1 MCKKREGGMY
11 VSQTVE
17 TLFSIFDS
25 SAVVLRKELDVT
37 YLEALVETGDN
48 LFEGA
53 ILQEELSE
61 SAIERLNREYSTFN
75 EETYKGEEIRKA
87 FQLAILKGMK
97 EGVQANH
104 EMTPDAVGMFMSY
117 LFHKF
122 MQGQNEITV
131 LDPAIGTG
139 NLMTTVFNSAKEGLT
154 MSGFGVEVDE
164 VLIKLALVNA
174 NLQKHAIEFFHQ
186 DGLAPLYID
195 PVDAVVSDLP
205 VGYYPNEIGASEYKL
220 KADEGMSYAHHLFIE
235 QSVKHTKEGGYLF
248 FLVPNFIFESD
259 QAPKLHAF
267 IKETCFIQGL
277 LQLPVSMFKNEKN
290 AKSIFVLQKKGAN
303 VTMPKQALLVEL
315 PKFSNMKA
323 MEDIMDQLNTWFA
336 THK

>member
-1 MCKKREGGMY
+1 M
-11 VSQTVE
+11 SQTVE

-122 MQGQNEITV
+122 MKGKNEITV

-139 NLMTTVFNSAKEGLT
+139 NLMTTVFNSAQENVT
-154 MSGFGVEVDE
+154 VSGFGVEVDE

-205 VGYYPNEIGASEYKL
+205 IGYYPNEIGASEYKL

-290 AKSIFVLQKKGAN
+290 AKSIFVLQKKGPS

>member
-1 MCKKREGGMY
+1 M
-11 VSQTVE
+11 SQAVE

-25 SAVVLRKELDVT
+25 STVVLRKELDVT

-61 SAIERLNREYSTFN
+61 STIERLNREYSTFN

-122 MQGQNEITV
+122 MQGQKEITV

-139 NLMTTVFNSAKEGLT
+139 NLMTTLFNNAKEELT

-205 VGYYPNEIGASEYKL
+205 IGYYPNEIVASEYTL
-220 KADEGMSYAHHLFIE
+220 KANEGMSYAHHLFIE

-290 AKSIFVLQKKGAN
+290 AKSIFVLQKKGQG

-323 MEDIMDQLNTWFA
+323 MENIMDQLNTWFA

>member
-1 MCKKREGGMY
+1 M
-11 VSQTVE
+11 SQAVE

-25 SAVVLRKELDVT
+25 STVVLRKELDVT

-61 SAIERLNREYSTFN
+61 STIERLNREYSTFN

-122 MQGQNEITV
+122 MQGQKEITV

-139 NLMTTVFNSAKEGLT
+139 NLMTTLFNSAKEELT

-186 DGLAPLYID
+186 DGVAPLYID

-205 VGYYPNEIGASEYKL
+205 IGYYPNEIVASEYTL
-220 KADEGMSYAHHLFIE
+220 KANEGMSYAHHLFIE

-290 AKSIFVLQKKGAN
+290 AKSIFVLQKKGQG

-323 MEDIMDQLNTWFA
+323 MENIMDQLNTWFA

>member
-1 MCKKREGGMY
+1 MY

-205 VGYYPNEIGASEYKL
+205 IGYYPNEIGASEYKL

-290 AKSIFVLQKKGAN
+290 AKSIFVLQKKGSN

-323 MEDIMDQLNTWFA
+323 MENIMDQLNTWFA

>member
-1 MCKKREGGMY
+1 MY
-11 VSQTVE
+11 VSQAVE

-25 SAVVLRKELDVT
+25 STVVLRKELDVT

-61 SAIERLNREYSTFN
+61 STIERLNREYSTFN

-122 MQGQNEITV
+122 MQGQKEITV

-139 NLMTTVFNSAKEGLT
+139 NLMTTLFNSAKEELT

-205 VGYYPNEIGASEYKL
+205 IGYYPNEIVASEYTL

-290 AKSIFVLQKKGAN
+290 AKSIFVLQKKGQG

-323 MEDIMDQLNTWFA
+323 MENIMDQLNTWFA
-336 THK
+336 TRK

>member
-1 MCKKREGGMY
+1 M
-11 VSQTVE
+11 SQAVE

-25 SAVVLRKELDVT
+25 STVVLRKELDVT
-37 YLEALVETGDN
+37 YLETLVETGDN

-61 SAIERLNREYSTFN
+61 STIERLNREYSTFN

-122 MQGQNEITV
+122 MQGQKEITV

-139 NLMTTVFNSAKEGLT
+139 NLMTTLFNSAKEELT

-205 VGYYPNEIGASEYKL
+205 IGYYPNEIVASEYTL
-220 KADEGMSYAHHLFIE
+220 KANEGMSYAHHLFIE

-290 AKSIFVLQKKGAN
+290 AKSIFVLQKKGQG

-323 MEDIMDQLNTWFA
+323 MENIMDQLNTWFA

>member
-1 MCKKREGGMY
+1 MY

-61 SAIERLNREYSTFN
+61 AAIERLNREYSTFN

-122 MQGQNEITV
+122 MKGQDEITV

-139 NLMTTVFNSAKEGLT
+139 NLMTTVFNSAQENIT

-195 PVDAVVSDLP
+195 PVDAVISDLP
-205 VGYYPNEIGASEYKL
+205 IGYYPNEIGASEYKL

-290 AKSIFVLQKKGAN
+290 AKSIFVLQKKGPS

>member
-1 MCKKREGGMY
+1 MY

-61 SAIERLNREYSTFN
+61 AAIERLNREYSTFN

-139 NLMTTVFNSAKEGLT
+139 NLMTTVFNSAQENIT

-195 PVDAVVSDLP
+195 PVDAVISDLP
-205 VGYYPNEIGASEYKL
+205 IGYYPNEIGASEYKL

-290 AKSIFVLQKKGAN
+290 AKSIFVLQKKGPS
-303 VTMPKQALLVEL
+303 VTMPKQALLVDL

>member
-1 MCKKREGGMY
+1 M
-11 VSQTVE
+11 SQAVE

-25 SAVVLRKELDVT
+25 STVVLRKELDVT

-61 SAIERLNREYSTFN
+61 STIERLNREYSTFN

-122 MQGQNEITV
+122 MQGQKEITV

-139 NLMTTVFNSAKEGLT
+139 NLMTTLFNSAKEELT

-205 VGYYPNEIGASEYKL
+205 IGYYPNEIVASEYTL

-290 AKSIFVLQKKGAN
+290 AKSIFVLQKKGQG
-303 VTMPKQALLVEL
+303 VKMPKQALLVEL

-323 MEDIMDQLNTWFA
+323 MENIMDQLNTWFA

>member
-1 MCKKREGGMY
+1 M
-11 VSQTVE
+11 SQTVE

-139 NLMTTVFNSAKEGLT
+139 NLMTTVFNSAKEGLA

-205 VGYYPNEIGASEYKL
+205 IGYYPNEIGASEYKL
-220 KADEGMSYAHHLFIE
+220 KADQGMSYAHHLFIE

-290 AKSIFVLQKKGAN
+290 AKSIFVLQKKGPS

-323 MEDIMDQLNTWFA
+323 MENIMDQLNTWFA

>member
-1 MCKKREGGMY
+1 MY

-25 SAVVLRKELDVT
+25 SAVILRKELDVT

-139 NLMTTVFNSAKEGLT
+139 NLMTTVFNSAKEGLAI
-154 MSGFGVEVDE
+154 SGFGVEVDE

-195 PVDAVVSDLP
+195 PVNAVISDLP
-205 VGYYPNEIGASEYKL
+205 IGYYPNEIGASEYKL

-290 AKSIFVLQKKGAN
+290 AKSIFVLQKKGPN

-336 THK
+336 SHK

>member
-1 MCKKREGGMY
+1 MY

-122 MQGQNEITV
+122 MKGQNEITV
-131 LDPAIGTG
+131 LDPSIGTG
-139 NLMTTVFNSAKEGLT
+139 NLMTTVFNSAQENIT

-290 AKSIFVLQKKGAN
+290 AKSIFVLQKKGPS

>member
-1 MCKKREGGMY
+1 

-205 VGYYPNEIGASEYKL
+205 IGYYPNEIGASEYKL

-290 AKSIFVLQKKGAN
+290 AKSIFVLQKKGSN

-323 MEDIMDQLNTWFA
+323 MENIMDQLNTWFA

>member
-1 MCKKREGGMY
+1 M
-11 VSQTVE
+11 SQTVE

-25 SAVVLRKELDVT
+25 SAVVLRKGLDVT

-122 MQGQNEITV
+122 MQGKAEITV

-139 NLMTTVFNSAKEGLT
+139 NLMTTVFNSAKEELV

-195 PVDAVVSDLP
+195 PVDAVISDLP
-205 VGYYPNEIGASEYKL
+205 IGYYPNEIGASEYKL

-290 AKSIFVLQKKGAN
+290 AKSIFVLQKKGPS

-323 MEDIMDQLNTWFA
+323 MENIMDQLNTWFA

>member
-1 MCKKREGGMY
+1 MY

-122 MQGQNEITV
+122 MQGKAEITV

-139 NLMTTVFNSAKEGLT
+139 NLMTTVFNSAKEELV

-195 PVDAVVSDLP
+195 PVDAVISDLP
-205 VGYYPNEIGASEYKL
+205 IGYYPNEIGASEYKL

-290 AKSIFVLQKKGAN
+290 AKSIFVLQKKGPS

>member
-1 MCKKREGGMY
+1 MY
-11 VSQTVE
+11 VGQTVE

-25 SAVVLRKELDVT
+25 STVVLRKELDVT

-139 NLMTTVFNSAKEGLT
+139 NLMTTVFNSAKEGLA

-195 PVDAVVSDLP
+195 PVDAVISDLP
-205 VGYYPNEIGASEYKL
+205 IGYYPNEIGASEYKL

-248 FLVPNFIFESD
+248 FLVPNFMFESD

-290 AKSIFVLQKKGAN
+290 AKSIFVLQKKGPS

-315 PKFSNMKA
+315 PKFANMKA
-323 MEDIMDQLNTWFA
+323 MENIMDQLNTWFA

>member
-1 MCKKREGGMY
+1 MY
-11 VSQTVE
+11 VSQAVE

-25 SAVVLRKELDVT
+25 STVVLRKELDVT

-61 SAIERLNREYSTFN
+61 STIERLNREYSTFN

-122 MQGQNEITV
+122 MQGQKEITV

-139 NLMTTVFNSAKEGLT
+139 NLMTTLFNSAKEELT

-205 VGYYPNEIGASEYKL
+205 IGYYPNEIVASEYTL

-290 AKSIFVLQKKGAN
+290 AKSIFVLQKKGQG

-323 MEDIMDQLNTWFA
+323 MENIMEQLNTWFA

>member
-1 MCKKREGGMY
+1 MY

-61 SAIERLNREYSTFN
+61 AAIERLNREYSTFN

-122 MQGQNEITV
+122 MKGQNEITV

-139 NLMTTVFNSAKEGLT
+139 NLMTTVFNSAQENVT

-290 AKSIFVLQKKGAN
+290 AKSIFVLQKKGPS

>member
-1 MCKKREGGMY
+1 M
-11 VSQTVE
+11 SQTVE

-164 VLIKLALVNA
+164 VLIKLALVSA

-195 PVDAVVSDLP
+195 PVDAVISDLP
-205 VGYYPNEIGASEYKL
+205 IGYYPNEIGASEYKL

-290 AKSIFVLQKKGAN
+290 AKSIFVLQKKGPS

>member
-1 MCKKREGGMY
+1 MY
-11 VSQTVE
+11 VSQAVE

-25 SAVVLRKELDVT
+25 STVVLRKELDVT

-61 SAIERLNREYSTFN
+61 STIERLNREYSTFN

-122 MQGQNEITV
+122 MQGQKEITV

-139 NLMTTVFNSAKEGLT
+139 NLMTTLFNSAKEELT

-186 DGLAPLYID
+186 DGVAPLYID

-205 VGYYPNEIGASEYKL
+205 IGYYPNEIVASEYTL
-220 KADEGMSYAHHLFIE
+220 KANEGMSYAHHLFIE

-290 AKSIFVLQKKGAN
+290 AKSIFVLQKKGQG

-323 MEDIMDQLNTWFA
+323 MENIMDQLNTWFA

>member
-1 MCKKREGGMY
+1 M
-11 VSQTVE
+11 SQTVE

-97 EGVQANH
+97 EGIQANH

>member
-1 MCKKREGGMY
+1 M
-11 VSQTVE
+11 SQTVE

-75 EETYKGEEIRKA
+75 EETYKGEAIRKA

-205 VGYYPNEIGASEYKL
+205 IGYYPNEIGASEYKL

-323 MEDIMDQLNTWFA
+323 MENIMDQLNTWFA

>member
-1 MCKKREGGMY
+1 M
-11 VSQTVE
+11 SQTVE

-37 YLEALVETGDN
+37 YLEALVETGNN

-205 VGYYPNEIGASEYKL
+205 IGYYPNEIGASEYKL

-290 AKSIFVLQKKGAN
+290 AKSIFVLQKKGQG

-323 MEDIMDQLNTWFA
+323 MENIMDQLNTWFA

>member
-1 MCKKREGGMY
+1 MY

-48 LFEGA
+48 LFEGV

-61 SAIERLNREYSTFN
+61 AAIERLNREYSTFN

-122 MQGQNEITV
+122 MKGQNEITV

-139 NLMTTVFNSAKEGLT
+139 NLMTTVFNSAQENIT

-195 PVDAVVSDLP
+195 PVDAVISDLP
-205 VGYYPNEIGASEYKL
+205 IGYYPNEIGASEYKL

-290 AKSIFVLQKKGAN
+290 AKSIFVLQKKGPS

>member
-1 MCKKREGGMY
+1 MY
-11 VSQTVE
+11 VSQAVE

-25 SAVVLRKELDVT
+25 STVVLRKELDVT

-61 SAIERLNREYSTFN
+61 STIERLNREYSTFN

-122 MQGQNEITV
+122 MQGQKEITV

-139 NLMTTVFNSAKEGLT
+139 NLMTTLFNSAKEELT

-186 DGLAPLYID
+186 DGIAPLYID

-205 VGYYPNEIGASEYKL
+205 IGYYPNEIVASEYTL
-220 KADEGMSYAHHLFIE
+220 KANEGMSYAHHLFIE

-290 AKSIFVLQKKGAN
+290 AKSIFVLQKKGQG

-323 MEDIMDQLNTWFA
+323 MENIMDQLNTWFA

>member
-1 MCKKREGGMY
+1 M
-11 VSQTVE
+11 SQTVE

-61 SAIERLNREYSTFN
+61 AAIERLNREYSTFN

-122 MQGQNEITV
+122 MKGQNEITV

-139 NLMTTVFNSAKEGLT
+139 NLMTTVFNSAQENIT

-195 PVDAVVSDLP
+195 PVDAVISDLP
-205 VGYYPNEIGASEYKL
+205 IGYYPNEIGASEYKL

-290 AKSIFVLQKKGAN
+290 AKSIFVLQKKGPS

>member
-1 MCKKREGGMY
+1 M
-11 VSQTVE
+11 SQTVE

-205 VGYYPNEIGASEYKL
+205 VGYYPNEIGAREYKL

>member
-1 MCKKREGGMY
+1 M
-11 VSQTVE
+11 SQTVE

-139 NLMTTVFNSAKEGLT
+139 NLMTTVFNSAKEGLA

-195 PVDAVVSDLP
+195 PVDAVISDLP
-205 VGYYPNEIGASEYKL
+205 IGYYPNEIGASEYKL

-290 AKSIFVLQKKGAN
+290 AKSIFVLQKKGPS

-323 MEDIMDQLNTWFA
+323 MENIMDQLNTWFA

>member
-1 MCKKREGGMY
+1 MY

-139 NLMTTVFNSAKEGLT
+139 NLMTTLFNSAKEGLA

-205 VGYYPNEIGASEYKL
+205 IGYYPNEIGASEYKL

-290 AKSIFVLQKKGAN
+290 AKSIFVLQKKGSS

-323 MEDIMDQLNTWFA
+323 MENIMDQLNTWFA

>member
-1 MCKKREGGMY
+1 M
-11 VSQTVE
+11 E

-205 VGYYPNEIGASEYKL
+205 IGYYPNEIGASEYKL

-323 MEDIMDQLNTWFA
+323 MENIMDQLNTWFA

>member
-1 MCKKREGGMY
+1 MY

-122 MQGQNEITV
+122 TQGQNEITV

-205 VGYYPNEIGASEYKL
+205 IGYYPNEIGASEYKL

-290 AKSIFVLQKKGAN
+290 AKSIFVLQKKAPS

>member
-1 MCKKREGGMY
+1 M
-11 VSQTVE
+11 SQTVE

-37 YLEALVETGDN
+37 YLEVLVETGDN

>member
-1 MCKKREGGMY
+1 MY

-122 MQGQNEITV
+122 MKGQNEITV

-139 NLMTTVFNSAKEGLT
+139 NLMTTVFNSAQENVT

-290 AKSIFVLQKKGAN
+290 AKSIFVLQKKGPS

-323 MEDIMDQLNTWFA
+323 MEDIMDQLNIWFA

>member
-1 MCKKREGGMY
+1 M
-11 VSQTVE
+11 SSTVE

-25 SAVVLRKELDVT
+25 SAVILRKELDIT

-48 LFEGA
+48 LFEGT
-53 ILQEELSE
+53 ILQEGLEQPT
-61 SAIERLNREYSTFN
+61 IERLEREYSKFN
-75 EETYKGEEIRKA
+75 EENYKGEEIRKA

-117 LFHKF
+117 LFQKF
-122 MQGQNEITV
+122 MKDHKEMTV
-131 LDPAIGTG
+131 LDPAVGTG
-139 NLMTTVFNSAKEGLT
+139 NLLTTIFNGCPEGT
-154 MSGFGVEVDE
+154 NVSGFGVDVDDLL
-164 VLIKLALVNA
+164 VKLALVNA
-174 NLQKHAIEFFHQ
+174 NLQKQAVEFFNQ

-195 PVDAVVSDLP
+195 PVDVVVCDLP
-205 VGYYPNEIGASEYKL
+205 IGYYPNEIGASEYTL
-220 KADEGMSYAHHLFIE
+220 KADEGMSYAHHLFVE

-267 IKETCFIQGL
+267 IKETCFVQGL

-290 AKSIFVLQKKGAN
+290 AKSIFVLQKKGQDIQ
-303 VTMPKQALLVEL
+303 MPKQALLVEL
-315 PKFSNMKA
+315 PKFSNMTA
-323 MEDIMDQLNTWFA
+323 MENIMNQINGWFA
-336 THK
+336 KQK

>member
-1 MCKKREGGMY
+1 M
-11 VSQTVE
+11 SQTVE

-37 YLEALVETGDN
+37 YLEALVETGNN

-139 NLMTTVFNSAKEGLT
+139 NLMTTVFNSAKEGIA

-205 VGYYPNEIGASEYKL
+205 IGYYPNEIGASEYKL

-290 AKSIFVLQKKGAN
+290 AKSIFVLQKKGPS

-323 MEDIMDQLNTWFA
+323 MENIMDQLNTWFA

>member
-1 MCKKREGGMY
+1 M
-11 VSQTVE
+11 SQTVE

-323 MEDIMDQLNTWFA
+323 MEDIVDQLNTWFA

>member
-1 MCKKREGGMY
+1 MY

-61 SAIERLNREYSTFN
+61 AAIERLNREYSTFN

-104 EMTPDAVGMFMSY
+104 EMTPDAVGIFMSY

-195 PVDAVVSDLP
+195 PVDAVISDLP
-205 VGYYPNEIGASEYKL
+205 IGYYPNEIGASEYKL

-290 AKSIFVLQKKGAN
+290 AKSIFVLQKKGPS
-303 VTMPKQALLVEL
+303 VMMPKQALLVEL

>member
-1 MCKKREGGMY
+1 MY
-11 VSQTVE
+11 VSQAVE

-25 SAVVLRKELDVT
+25 STVVLRKELDVT

-61 SAIERLNREYSTFN
+61 STIERLNREYSTFN

-122 MQGQNEITV
+122 MQGQKEITV

-139 NLMTTVFNSAKEGLT
+139 NLMTTLFNSAKEELT

-186 DGLAPLYID
+186 DGVAPLYID

-205 VGYYPNEIGASEYKL
+205 IGYYPNEIVASEYTL
-220 KADEGMSYAHHLFIE
+220 KANEGMSYAHHLFIE

-290 AKSIFVLQKKGAN
+290 AKSIFVLQKKGQG

-323 MEDIMDQLNTWFA
+323 MENVMDQLNTWFA